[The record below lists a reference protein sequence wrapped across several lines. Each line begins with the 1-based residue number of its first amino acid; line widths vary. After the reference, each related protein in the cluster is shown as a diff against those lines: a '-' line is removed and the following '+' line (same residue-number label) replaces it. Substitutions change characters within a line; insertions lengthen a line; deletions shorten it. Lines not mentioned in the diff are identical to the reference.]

1 MGVDLGDLAVSA
13 PAPIDSLS
21 GKVFAV
27 DAYNTIYQFLSSI
40 RQADGTPLMDSK
52 GRVTGHLSG
61 LFYRNANLLEKGV
74 KLVYVFDG
82 EPPEFKKNTLRER
95 AAVKEK
101 AEANFLDA
109 KEKGDIE
116 AMKKYA
122 QATSRLTAEMV
133 EESKKLLSG
142 MGIPVI
148 QAPSEGEAEAAELA
162 KSGKVYAAASQDFDA
177 LLFGSP
183 LLLRNLSIT
192 GRRKVPRKNEY
203 ITIEPELIS
212 LEETLRANGLTREQL
227 ILLGILVG
235 TDFNEGIKGIG
246 PKKGLKIVKEHK
258 KLADVVRFAKNELK
272 YEFPE
277 DVEEV
282 ERFFLHPPIEKN
294 VKISF
299 SLPDKRELTSLLC
312 DEHDFSVER
321 VSQTSENLVRVLS
334 EKGKQSEL
342 GKWF

>member
-1 MGVDLGDLAVSA
+1 MGVNLGDLAVSA

-40 RQADGTPLMDSK
+40 RQQDGTPLMDSK
-52 GRVTGHLSG
+52 GRVTGHLAG

-74 KLVYVFDG
+74 KLAYVFDG

-109 KEKGDIE
+109 KEKGDTE

-133 EESKKLLSG
+133 GESKELLSA

-162 KSGKVYAAASQDFDA
+162 KEGKAYAAASQDYDA

-183 LLLRNLSIT
+183 LLLKNLSIT

-212 LEETLRANGLTREQL
+212 LEETLGANGLTREQL

-246 PKKGLKIVKEHK
+246 PKKGLKIVKGHK
-258 KLADVVRFAKNELK
+258 KLEDVVKYAKNELK

-277 DVEEV
+277 DVGKIEQ
-282 ERFFLHPPIEKN
+282 FFLHPPVEKN

-299 SLPDKRELTSLLC
+299 SLPDKGKIASFLC
-312 DEHDFSVER
+312 DEHDFSSER
-321 VSQTSENLVRVLS
+321 VNQTCENLVKTLS
-334 EKGKQSEL
+334 EKGKQSDL

>member
-1 MGVDLGDLAVSA
+1 MGDLAA
-13 PAPIDSLS
+13 KQPAPLDTLS
-21 GKVFAV
+21 GKIFAV

-40 RQADGTPLMDSK
+40 RQQDGTPLMDSK
-52 GRVTGHLSG
+52 GRVTGHLAG

-122 QATSRLTAEMV
+122 QATSRLTKEMV
-133 EESKKLLSG
+133 GESKELLSA
-142 MGIPVI
+142 MGIPAI
-148 QAPSEGEAEAAELA
+148 QAPSEGEAQAAEMA
-162 KSGKVYAAASQDFDA
+162 REGKVYAAASQDYDA

-183 LLLRNLSIT
+183 LLLKNLSIT

-203 ITIEPELIS
+203 VTIEPELIS
-212 LEETLRANGLTREQL
+212 LEETLRANGLSREQL

-235 TDFNEGIKGIG
+235 TDFNEGVKGIG
-246 PKKGLKIVKEHK
+246 PKKALKIVKEHK
-258 KLADVVRFAKNELK
+258 KLEDVAGYAKNELK

-277 DVEEV
+277 DVGKV
-282 ERFFLHPPIEKN
+282 EQFFLHPPVEKN

-299 SLPDKRELTSLLC
+299 SLPDKGKIASFLC
-312 DEHDFSVER
+312 DEHDFSSGR
-321 VSQTSENLVRVLS
+321 VDQTCGNLVKALS
-334 EKGKQSEL
+334 EKGKQSDL